1 MSPGIRF
8 ALRFI
13 TQARSAIEVS
23 WANSEIERSHMLLTA
38 SKPTTDS
45 NHEIAAPGISWE
57 GILCRCR
64 LGDREAQRELYD
76 RSQQSVFRLVARIVG
91 RNEADDVAQQVFLNV
106 FRSLDQFYFQSAFET
121 WVYRIA
127 VNESLQHLRRQ
138 RRWRCS
144 SLTGDVMDREP
155 DPERRLDH
163 KELMEQALAQLEPEL
178 RSLFLLREVEE
189 LSYAEIAEALQIPE
203 GTVASRMNR
212 ARRLLKERLVALG
225 WEA

>member
-1 MSPGIRF
+1 MSRGIQF

-13 TQARSAIEVS
+13 TQVRSAIEVS

-38 SKPTTDS
+38 SKPITDQ
-45 NHEIAAPGISWE
+45 NREIAAPGISWE
-57 GILCRCR
+57 GILSRCR

-76 RSQQSVFRLVARIVG
+76 RCQQSVFRLVARMVG
-91 RNEADDVAQQVFLNV
+91 HSDSDDVAQQVFLNV
-106 FRSLDQFYFQSAFET
+106 FRSLDQFDFQSAFET

-144 SLTGDVMDREP
+144 SLTGDFMDREP
-155 DPERRLDH
+155 EPERRLDH

-178 RSLFLLREVEE
+178 RSLFLLREVEG